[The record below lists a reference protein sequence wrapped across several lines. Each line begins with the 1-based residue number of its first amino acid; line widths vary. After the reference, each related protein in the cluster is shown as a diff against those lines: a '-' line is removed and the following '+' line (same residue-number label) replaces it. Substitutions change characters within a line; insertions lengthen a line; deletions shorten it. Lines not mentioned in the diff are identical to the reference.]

1 MKYEIGNA
9 VFSTKFHVHG
19 TRVADSRLE
28 QATCMCVIA
37 GQFVDH
43 HPLSQDLVDRWYLYA
58 FSFCYVFECLEIRI
72 LPKLL

>member
-1 MKYEIGNA
+1 MKLGMLF
-9 VFSTKFHVHG
+9 FSTKFHVPG
-19 TRVADSRLE
+19 TRVADFRLE
-28 QATCMCVIA
+28 QATCMCVID

-43 HPLSQDLVDRWYLYA
+43 HPVSQDLVDRWYLYA